1 MDARRHLLLAPPVS
15 GVPTNESDALELQ
28 PLSHGK
34 RREFYVRIGT
44 GQRVFFAVAAICA
57 TMGAVALEL
66 TPAPASAYRLSLNDL
81 DSFRLAHRDG
91 YAPAPAPAAGK
102 EAAISAK
109 LVGMPFSAEIDSAA
123 RQTSLD
129 PALVHALIYVESR
142 YNPAARSP
150 KGAIGLMQLMPDT
163 ASRYGVT
170 RALHAPEA
178 NLRAG
183 TRYLSELLTMFDNRL
198 DLALAAYNAG
208 ENAVRRHGMRI
219 PPYRETRD
227 YVPAVLA
234 AYNELKEDAPP
245 PVPPRTDGFDYLP
258 GTRLDP
264 ASLLVIRDR

>member
-1 MDARRHLLLAPPVS
+1 ML
-15 GVPTNESDALELQ
+15 
-28 PLSHGK
+28 
-34 RREFYVRIGT
+34 FGT
-44 GQRVFFAVAAICA
+44 CQRVFFFAAA
-57 TMGAVALEL
+57 TCTAMGALAAES
-66 TPAPASAYRLSLNDL
+66 TIAPASAYRLSLVDA
-81 DSFRLAHRDG
+81 DKFRFAHRDG
-91 YAPAPAPAAGK
+91 YAPAPAPGEVK

-109 LVGMPFSAEIDSAA
+109 LVAMPFAAEIHGAA
-123 RQTSLD
+123 RQTALD

-142 YNPAARSP
+142 YNPAARST
-150 KGAIGLMQLMPDT
+150 KGAIGLMQLMPET

-234 AYNELKEDAPP
+234 VYNELKESPP
-245 PVPPRTDGFDYLP
+245 PASPRTAGFHYLP
-258 GTRLDP
+258 GTRLGP
-264 ASLLVIRDR
+264 ASLQMARDR

>member
-1 MDARRHLLLAPPVS
+1 MW
-15 GVPTNESDALELQ
+15 G
-28 PLSHGK
+28 
-34 RREFYVRIGT
+34 GT
-44 GQRVFFAVAAICA
+44 GQRIFFAAAAICTA
-57 TMGAVALEL
+57 MGAVASES
-66 TPAPASAYRLSLNDL
+66 TSPPASAYRLSLIDE
-81 DSFRLAHRDG
+81 DRFRLAHRDG
-91 YAPAPAPAAGK
+91 FAPALAPGEGK
-102 EAAISAK
+102 EAGISAK
-109 LVGMPFSAEIDSAA
+109 LVAMPFAVEIHSAA
-123 RQTSLD
+123 RQAALD

-170 RALHAPEA
+170 RALHVPEA

-208 ENAVRRHGMRI
+208 ENAVRRYGMRI

-234 AYNELKEDAPP
+234 AYNELKEDTPP
-245 PVPPRTDGFDYLP
+245 PLPPRTAGIHYLS
-258 GTRLDP
+258 GTRLDS
-264 ASLLVIRDR
+264 ASLHTVIDR

>member
-1 MDARRHLLLAPPVS
+1 MPIRS
-15 GVPTNESDALELQ
+15 
-28 PLSHGK
+28 
-34 RREFYVRIGT
+34 
-44 GQRVFFAVAAICA
+44 GQRVIFVAAAICTA
-57 TMGAVALEL
+57 MGAVAAESA
-66 TPAPASAYRLSLNDL
+66 PVPASAYRLNLIGEDR
-81 DSFRLAHRDG
+81 FRLAHRDG
-91 YAPAPAPAAGK
+91 DTAAPAQGEVK

-109 LVGMPFSAEIDSAA
+109 LVAMPFAVEIHSAA
-123 RQTSLD
+123 RQAALD

-142 YNPAARSP
+142 YNPTARSP
-150 KGAIGLMQLMPDT
+150 KGAIGLMQLMPGT

-234 AYNELKEDAPP
+234 AYNELKEAPP
-245 PVPPRTDGFDYLP
+245 PPALNRTAGFHYLP

-264 ASLLVIRDR
+264 ASLQMVRDR